1 MNCTMKR
8 NIRIHPKDSYIGDA
22 RQKSP
27 TLSMPLRDKK
37 LILFKSLLSSKRPF
51 PHCEF
56 SNINNSF
63 KRFLYRNVYRGKNC
77 QAPSFPHCALLLEY
91 HTFKLIFHIEKL
103 REREKEIEHS
113 RTLQTSLASSAS
125 PPPSSSS
132 PFPI

>member
-103 REREKEIEHS
+103 REREKEIYI
-113 RTLQTSLASSAS
+113 AS
-125 PPPSSSS
+125 
-132 PFPI
+132 FKRLKWPIRPDVF